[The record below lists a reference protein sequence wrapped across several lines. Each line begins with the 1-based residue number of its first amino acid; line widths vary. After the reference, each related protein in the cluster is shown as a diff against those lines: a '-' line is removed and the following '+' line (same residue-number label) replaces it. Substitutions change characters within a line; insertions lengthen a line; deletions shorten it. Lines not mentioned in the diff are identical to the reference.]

1 MSAATAAA
9 TGATTGA
16 VKGAVKAADD
26 SVANWLK
33 GIVTGAGNSPSQ
45 IIVSGILGVVPGL
58 GQAMDLRDI
67 VVGVITI
74 ASAPGNPVAWL
85 ELAITLVG
93 CVPVVG
99 DALKTVFR
107 LLKRGDSMP
116 RVLDGLSPA
125 VRGNVERFF
134 KEIDWGQVSG
144 TVKGSFD
151 KVIAAFLDGLDSWVV
166 KSVVGRGE
174 VKLLLEQLEQMRK
187 QAPKMLDDAIGELKA
202 MWSKALNDKL
212 PVSTAHGTPPKA
224 SAPSNTSGGGGKAP
238 EAAPQAP
245 PKTVK
250 RDRTDKPTST
260 PDKPRNEQRR
270 AAKKKQAFSTGV
282 PAEHMSDYWVARN
295 KRNLKKANNGGQ
307 LWEETDR
314 PGRQG
319 IDHVWVQKGS
329 SDRPGVIGE
338 TKSSLLGAF
347 AFLAAL
353 PAEISSQ
360 LDALSAEEA
369 GNATAGTAASDNPVP
384 NIFKNDKRDG
394 VEPNKTKVDPE
405 REGELMG
412 KPGQSGLKETKTK
425 GMQMSHK
432 WIARNLPDE
441 QLTAAGL
448 ELLDSVQA
456 AYRKRIRKFTPPY
469 SRWIL
474 MVTGR
479 QKHLHERG
487 QGHQHEI
494 QPPLVILPEAVLM
507 E

>member
-1 MSAATAAA
+1 MSAATTAA

-26 SVANWLK
+26 SLGNWLK

-67 VVGVITI
+67 VVGVIAI

-85 ELAITLVG
+85 ELAITLIG
-93 CVPVVG
+93 CIPAVG

-107 LLKRGDSMP
+107 LLKRGDSLP

-125 VRGNVERFF
+125 IRGNVERFF
-134 KEIDWGQVSG
+134 KEINWGQVAG
-144 TVKGSFD
+144 TVKGTFD
-151 KVIAAFLDGLDSWVV
+151 KVIAAFIDGLDTWVL
-166 KSVVGRGE
+166 KSIVGRGE
-174 VKLLLEQLEQMRK
+174 VKLLVEQLKQMRE
-187 QAPKMLDDAIGELKA
+187 QAPKMLDGAIDELKA

-212 PVSTAHGTPPKA
+212 PASTAHGTPPKA
-224 SAPSNTSGGGGKAP
+224 STPSNSSGGGGKAA
-238 EAAPQAP
+238 EATPQAP
-245 PKTVK
+245 PKSVK

-260 PDKPRNEQRR
+260 PDVPRNEQRR
-270 AAKKKQAFSTGV
+270 AAKKKQSFKTGV

-295 KRNLKKANNGGQ
+295 KRNLKKANNGGR
-307 LWEETDR
+307 LWEETDK

-319 IDHVWVQKGS
+319 IDHVWVQQGS

-347 AFLAAL
+347 GFLAAL
-353 PAEISSQ
+353 PANISSQ
-360 LDALSAEEA
+360 LNALSAEEA
-369 GNATAGTAASDNPVP
+369 GNATRGTAASDNPVP
-384 NIFKNDKRDG
+384 NIFENDKRDN
-394 VEPNKTKVDPE
+394 VDPKKTKVEPGN
-405 REGELMG
+405 EGELKG

-425 GMQMSHK
+425 GMQMSHM
-432 WIARNLPDE
+432 WIARNLPGE

-456 AYRKRIRKFTPPY
+456 AYRKRIRRFAPPY

-487 QGHQHEI
+487 QGHRHEI
-494 QPPLVILPEAVLM
+494 QPPLVILPEGVLM